1 MEILFDDPEVY
12 REVLRE
18 TENGDQYYEP
28 LRYQQYYDEFGKE
41 MEGWVRRYSIQYYD
55 EAGNKVEIL
64 HEPSDD
70 EEEDDFNWA
79 HHYGRIDYVN
89 IEGLAD
95 IRIEAVRGFSGR

>member
-1 MEILFDDPEVY
+1 MTNGTLNTG
-12 REVLRE
+12 E

-28 LRYQQYYDEFGKE
+28 LRYQKYYDEFGKE